1 MIKSRQLIEAGSKV
15 RIVVS
20 VSGEQGAPLYALL
33 NEVGEVL
40 ATAPRARVLADLALD
55 CGVKEVKFDFDLG
68 AYDV

>member
-1 MIKSRQLIEAGSKV
+1 MIKSKQLIESGSRV

-20 VSGEQGAPLYALL
+20 VNGDGVAVCALL

-40 ATAPRARVLADLALD
+40 ATAPRARALADLALD

-68 AYDV
+68 AHNV